1 MGGCIALQYA
11 LDRQDT
17 LDGLALSAPLAKLEA
32 VNPLQM
38 AAARVVSVVAPSTGV
53 FEVDSST
60 VSRDP
65 DVVHD
70 YDDDPLV
77 LHEKLPA
84 RTITEIASAINR
96 FPDRLPRLR
105 LPLLVMGG
113 TADKLVPPE
122 AATMVHDL
130 AGSEDKTL
138 IEYEGLFHEILNEPE
153 QDEVLDDLVDW
164 LKAT

>member
-1 MGGCIALQYA
+1 

-32 VNPLQM
+32 ANPVQL
-38 AAARVVSVVAPSTGV
+38 AAARVVSAVAPATGV
-53 FEVDSST
+53 FKVDSST

-65 DVVHD
+65 EVVHA

-77 LHEKLPA
+77 LHDKLPA
-84 RTITEIASAINR
+84 RTITELAAAIKR
-96 FPDRLPRLR
+96 FPDRLPGLR
-105 LPLLVMGG
+105 LPLLVMAG

-130 AGSEDKTL
+130 AGSKDKTL
-138 IEYEGLFHEILNEPE
+138 IEYEGLYHEILNEPE
-153 QDEVLDDLVDW
+153 QDEVLDDLVEW